1 MTLRPA
7 GPEVMERIWPEPT
20 LPAWPASSARIGTVT
35 LNRPVM
41 GLKKLASRSMGMLAS
56 TVVWNRTAPL
66 ATTVPAGMRMLL
78 VGRIVVKNFGA
89 VRPIGTEVI
98 PGEHDFPTGAI
109 ILNSKTEIRKAYE
122 VGSGAVKIRGEW
134 KLEDLPRGKQQII
147 ITSIPYGVNKSKQHL
162 FKIVRIEIVDI
173 GIGKPFGPINALVID
188 DDNTST
194 IPPKKITVTEYN
206 E

>member
-1 MTLRPA
+1 MLPGGFPNLLANGAA
-7 GPEVMERIWPEPT
+7 GIAVGMATNVPPHNAAEIADAALHLIRHPN
-20 LPAWPASSARIGTVT
+20 AS
-35 LNRPVM
+35 
-41 GLKKLASRSMGMLAS
+41 
-56 TVVWNRTAPL
+56 L
-66 ATTVPAGMRMLL
+66 ATILE
-78 VGRIVVKNFGA
+78 K
-89 VRPIGTEVI
+89 I
-98 PGEHDFPTGAI
+98 PGPDFPTGAI